1 MRRLHATQGRMQVL
15 WEQVAT
21 PAQLPTTEQAQQ
33 EGTSE
38 DIQQTQPQ
46 VLLTRDGPHMLPAKR
61 VATPTQG
68 LNQEHPQRKTA
79 SHLKATRR
87 CGSGTTRSP
96 TQLLAL

>member
-1 MRRLHATQGRMQVL
+1 MAGAPHVLPAQHQSTNTQGKEGMRRLHATQGRMQVL

-61 VATPTQG
+61 VATPTHKG
-68 LNQEHPQRKTA
+68 
-79 SHLKATRR
+79 
-87 CGSGTTRSP
+87 
-96 TQLLAL
+96 